1 MGSKVKICGLV
12 RPEDIETANLCR
24 PDYIGFVFADSRR
37 RVSIE
42 QAECL
47 RAGLADG
54 ILAVGVFVNAPAQEA
69 AWIAEKG
76 IIDIIQLHGD
86 EDEAYIRTIKK
97 YTRKPVIKAVRVQS
111 REQILKAEELPC
123 EYLLLDTY
131 TKGQYGG
138 SGKGFDLSLIPSLK
152 RPFFLAGGLN
162 AENVSGALR
171 ESGAFAADVSSA
183 VETGGYKDR
192 EKVEAFIRAVREQQ
206 TDTCRHYSFARSAQ

>member
-69 AWIAEKG
+69 ARIAEKG

-162 AENVSGALR
+162 SQNVRQAIDMTHPYAVDTSSG
-171 ESGAFAADVSSA
+171 
-183 VETGGYKDR
+183 VETDYKKDY
-192 EKVEAFIRAVREQQ
+192 EKIKAFINAVRG
-206 TDTCRHYSFARSAQ
+206 RH

>member
-1 MGSKVKICGLV
+1 MNSKVKICGLV
-12 RPEDIETANLCR
+12 RPEDIETANLYR

-37 RVSIE
+37 RVTKE

-47 RAGLADG
+47 RAGLEDG

-69 AWIAEKG
+69 ARIAEKG

-86 EDEAYIRTIKK
+86 EDETYIRTLKNI
-97 YTRKPVIKAVRVQS
+97 TGKPVIKAVRVQS
-111 REQILKAEELPC
+111 REQILRAEKLPS

-138 SGKGFDLSLIPSLK
+138 SGKGFDLSLIPRIDK
-152 RPFFLAGGLN
+152 PFFLAGGLS
-162 AENVSGALR
+162 AFNVSGALK

-183 VETGGYKDR
+183 VETEGYKDR
-192 EKVEAFIRAVREQQ
+192 EKVKAFIRAVREQQ
-206 TDTCRHYSFARSAQ
+206 TDIKNGLII